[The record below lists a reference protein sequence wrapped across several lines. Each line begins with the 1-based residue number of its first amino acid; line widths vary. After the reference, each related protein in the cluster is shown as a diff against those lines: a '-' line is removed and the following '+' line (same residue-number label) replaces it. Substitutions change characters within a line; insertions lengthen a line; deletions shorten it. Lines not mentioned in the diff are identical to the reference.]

1 MNFSSSR
8 FKTIVAV
15 CGVSFVMLSY
25 YAYQIF
31 FTPNI
36 LMDDNRKEFV
46 LYIPKGATYKTVL
59 DTLYKNEVLADKV
72 SFSFISKLLGY
83 QEAVKPGRYILPAKS
98 TNMQVVR
105 KLRSGNQDAVKL
117 TFNSIRL
124 KEDFADRVGSKFQF
138 GSDSLWWVL
147 NDPKVCAKYGMDTT
161 TILCLFL
168 PNTYEIYWDSST
180 DQFLE
185 RMQTEHSRFWNVA
198 RIEKAQKA
206 GLTPIQA
213 TILASIVEA
222 ETNMNSEKATIAG
235 VYINRLNINMPLQA
249 DPTVKYALR
258 DFDIKRINHDLIEKA
273 GSSPYNTYRVNG
285 LPPGPINMPSVISI
299 KAVLDYESHNYLFF
313 VADKNKPGYHIFNE
327 DYRAHVNQ
335 ANKYRKNLNQKN
347 IH

>member
-8 FKTIVAV
+8 FKTIIAV

-31 FTPNI
+31 FTSNI
-36 LMDDNRKEFV
+36 LVDDKRKDFV
-46 LYIPKGATYKTVL
+46 LYIPSGATYKTVL
-59 DTLYKNEVLADKV
+59 DTLYKHEVLADKV
-72 SFSFISKLLGY
+72 SFSFIAKLLGY
-83 QEAVKPGRYILPAKS
+83 QEAVKSGRYVIPARS
-98 TNMQVVR
+98 TNLQAIR
-105 KLRSGNQDAVKL
+105 KLRSGNQDPVKL

-124 KEDFADRVGSKFQF
+124 KEEFADRVGEKFEF
-138 GSDSLWWVL
+138 GSDSLWWAL
-147 NDPKVCAKYGMDTT
+147 NDSKICAKYNMDTS
-161 TILCLFL
+161 TILCLFI
-168 PNTYEIYWDSST
+168 PNTYEIYWDIT
-180 DQFLE
+180 TEQFIN
-185 RMQTEHSRFWNVA
+185 RMQTENKKFWNA
-198 RIEKAQKA
+198 ERIEKAQKA

-222 ETNMNSEKATIAG
+222 ETNMLSEKPTIAG

-258 DFDIKRINHDLIEKA
+258 DFEIKRINHDLIEKA
-273 GSSPYNTYRVNG
+273 GSSPYNTYKVNG
-285 LPPGPINMPSVISI
+285 LPPGPINMPSI
-299 KAVLDYESHNYLFF
+299 KTIDAVLNYESHNYLFF

-335 ANKYRKNLNQKN
+335 ANKYRKNLNQQN

>member
-25 YAYQIF
+25 YAYQVF
-31 FTPNI
+31 FTSNI
-36 LMDDNRKEFV
+36 LIDDKRKEFV

-59 DTLYKNEVLADKV
+59 DTLYKHEVLADKV

-83 QEAVKPGRYILPAKS
+83 QETVKPGRYILPAFS
-98 TNMQVVR
+98 TNLQVVR

-124 KEDFADRVGSKFQF
+124 KEDFADRVGEKFEF
-138 GSDSLWWVL
+138 GSDSLFWAL
-147 NDPKVCAKYGMDTT
+147 TNPATCSKYQMDTS
-161 TILCLFL
+161 TILSLFI
-168 PNTYEIYWDSST
+168 PNTYEIYWDVT
-180 DQFLE
+180 TTEFMN
-185 RMQTEHSRFWNVA
+185 RMQMEHTKFWNKE
-198 RIEKAQKA
+198 RTEKAKKA

-222 ETNMNSEKATIAG
+222 ETNMTSEKPTIAG

-258 DFDIKRINHDLIEKA
+258 DFEIKRINHDLIEKA
-273 GSSPYNTYRVNG
+273 GTSPYNTYRVNG
-285 LPPGPINMPSVISI
+285 LPPGPINMPSVKSI
-299 KAVLDYESHNYLFF
+299 EAVLNYESHDYLFF
-313 VADKNKPGYHIFNE
+313 VADKNKPGYHLFNK
-327 DYRAHVNQ
+327 DYRSHVNQ
-335 ANKYRKNLNQKN
+335 ANKYRKNLNQQN